1 MTPSKIFLYFC
12 LSFIGGIFLGS
23 FFKVSQLM
31 MLSFLVSG
39 LVLISVLWKHK
50 KIAVAGFCLLFLVLG
65 IWRHNIAELRIKNN
79 ELGKYNDSNRSI
91 TLIGIVSTEPD
102 IREKSQKLTIKLSQ
116 ILADHNPPT
125 PLPQAGPSNSSPPFF
140 GKILVTANRYPEYQY
155 GDKLKITGKLETPPI
170 FEGGKEDKSSS
181 SPFAITREFNYKDY
195 LKKDGI

>member
-79 ELGKYNDSNRSI
+79 ELKKYNDLNQSI
-91 TLIGIVSTEPD
+91 TLIGMVSAEPD
-102 IREKSQKLTIKLSQ
+102 IREKTIKLEIASLKLQ
-116 ILADHNPPT
+116 IGGEWKDI
-125 PLPQAGPSNSSPPFF
+125 S
-140 GKILVTANRYPEYQY
+140 GKILITTNRYPEYQY